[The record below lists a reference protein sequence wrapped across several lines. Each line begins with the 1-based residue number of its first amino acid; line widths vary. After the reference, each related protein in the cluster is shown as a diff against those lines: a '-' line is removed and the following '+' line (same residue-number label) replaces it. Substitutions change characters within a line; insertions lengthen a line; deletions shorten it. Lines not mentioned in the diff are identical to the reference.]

1 MNTDVM
7 RRASRIAPAAFAA
20 ILVLGAC
27 GSDGD
32 GDGASEQS
40 PPTPIVSSDEEPA
53 TTQPPPPTTQP
64 RPTTGPPPTT
74 VPVSPPPTVPHDQVY
89 ELIGTVIEESDGPRL
104 CYMVLE
110 SLPPQCGGGV
120 ALVDWSWDAITVE
133 RVDTDVTWV
142 EQIYVSGTYDD
153 AAQTFTVG
161 AARLPTD
168 EERERLMG
176 RQPFPDLSV
185 PCAPPDGGWPALTH
199 QWPGEEIAA
208 LDGYAG
214 AWVNEG
220 QPVMTVKFTGD
231 LATAEAAV
239 REHYSGPLCV
249 VAAEHSHA
257 QLSAIQQQLQEMSS
271 IQFLGS
277 SIYVDASGEW
287 VAAETF
293 APEPARQAAF
303 DEQFGAGV
311 VRLSS
316 LLQPVPA
323 A

>member
-1 MNTDVM
+1 MHTDVM
-7 RRASRIAPAAFAA
+7 RRASRIAPTAFAA

-32 GDGASEQS
+32 GASEQP
-40 PPTPIVSSDEEPA
+40 PPTPVVSSDEEP
-53 TTQPPPPTTQP
+53 TTTTPPPPATTAP
-64 RPTTGPPPTT
+64 LPTTAPPPVT
-74 VPVSPPPTVPHDQVY
+74 VPASTPPTMVPHDQVY
-89 ELIGTVIEESDGPRL
+89 ELIGTVIEDSNGPRL

-133 RVDTDVTWV
+133 RVDNDVTWV
-142 EQIYVSGTYDD
+142 EPIYISGTYDD

-161 AARLPTD
+161 SARLPTD

-176 RQPFPDLSV
+176 LDLFPDLSV
-185 PCAPPDGGWPALTH
+185 PCTPPDGGWPAITH
-199 QWPGEEIAA
+199 QWPGDQIAA

-214 AWVNEG
+214 VWVNEG

-231 LATAEAAV
+231 LATAETAV
-239 REHYSGPLCV
+239 RDHYSGPLCV

-257 QLSAIQQQLQEMSS
+257 ELSAIQQQLQEMSS

-316 LLQPVPA
+316 LLQPVPTA
-323 A
+323 